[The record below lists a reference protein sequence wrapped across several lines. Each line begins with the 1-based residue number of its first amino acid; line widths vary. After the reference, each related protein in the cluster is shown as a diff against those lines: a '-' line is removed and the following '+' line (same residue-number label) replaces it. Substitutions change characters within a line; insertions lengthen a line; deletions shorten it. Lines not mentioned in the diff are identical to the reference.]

1 MQLGNEHMT
10 DLRTLIQS
18 YASAQIGGLIGKIKA
33 SSKLGHRLTKGELR
47 ELFLSDLLRPFL
59 THQFGLGSG
68 IIVNQNGKESRQTDI
83 IVYDKSIIPPFIKES
98 HIGVYPAESVIATIE
113 VKSNLRKTDILETES
128 ALMHLYESVYN
139 PKDSIYQDYQE
150 LRPLCILIG
159 YYGQGMPDL
168 KSQDEGKEWLDQN
181 TKFLSMICLFGK
193 FSWIKMKKNGWRKSQ
208 RTEHNEETKRLIAVF
223 IDNLR
228 TKAFSR
234 TQFLNQFAHKDWI
247 GAYIRE
253 K

>member
-1 MQLGNEHMT
+1 MT
-10 DLRTLIQS
+10 NFRTLIQS
-18 YASAQIGGLIGKIKA
+18 YASAQVAGLLGKIKA

-59 THQFGLGSG
+59 THQFGLGTG
-68 IIVNQNGKESRQTDI
+68 IIVNQNGKESKQTDI
-83 IVYDKSIIPPFIKES
+83 IIYDKSIIPPFIKQS

-113 VKSNLRKTDILETES
+113 VKSNLRKIDILETES
-128 ALMHLYESVYN
+128 ALKHLYESVYN
-139 PKDSIYQDYQE
+139 PEDSIYQDYEE

-159 YYGQGMPDL
+159 FYGQGMLDL
-168 KSQDEGKEWLDQN
+168 KSQDEGKQWLDKN
-181 TKFLSMICLFGK
+181 TTFLSMICLFGK
-193 FSWIKMKKNGWRKSQ
+193 FSWIKLREHGWRKSQ

-228 TKAFSR
+228 TTAFLR
-234 TQFLNQFAHKDWI
+234 AQFLNKFAHKDWV

-253 K
+253 KLIN